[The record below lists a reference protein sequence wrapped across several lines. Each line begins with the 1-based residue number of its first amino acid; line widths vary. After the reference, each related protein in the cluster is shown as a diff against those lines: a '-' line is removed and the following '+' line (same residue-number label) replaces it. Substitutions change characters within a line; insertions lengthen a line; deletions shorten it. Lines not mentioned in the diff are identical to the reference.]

1 MTCCLLSSTPLDE
14 SYSRTEYTNYARIK
28 EIKMRLHSL
37 RKEYR
42 KTKRGLFMSKLK
54 RSANRIDLTNQLHQ
68 LANEKAQLKDTL
80 DKLQ

>member
-1 MTCCLLSSTPLDE
+1 MFCCLLPGTPLYE

-42 KTKRGLFMSKLK
+42 KTKRCLFMSKLK
-54 RSANRIDLTNQLHQ
+54 RSATRNDLTNRLHH
-68 LANEKAQLKDTL
+68 LEKEKTRLKYAL
-80 DKLQ
+80 DNL